1 MSHLSA
7 GRGGQHPDN
16 FVPTTPPNRAVVG
29 RSVADEAHRA
39 ADTVAPKQHLR
50 PAVEVPPEYP
60 VPDFGSIP
68 TLLKGLPRWVL
79 WVSELRG
86 GKWTK
91 VPYTVEGNRA
101 NSIDPST
108 WSTYEEIKGAFEY
121 GVACAAGVGF
131 VLTKEDRVIGYFDAE
146 RTSLT
151 LLYVAEAPEGVRERT
166 WAPLVSEAWP
176 GLKPGGVRD
185 TDDREHPIY
194 ESQVWE
200 STKAQPIE
208 AFDDDVRALADAGFS
223 VRMVIRFGDPAQE
236 IADLIEED
244 DIDAVVMAT
253 HGRSGLSRAIMGSV
267 AERVLRM
274 VHVPVIMIRGRDDT
288 STPAFTPLG

>member
-1 MSHLSA
+1 MA
-7 GRGGQHPDN
+7 
-16 FVPTTPPNRAVVG
+16 TTVLLPMDGSPFSRQAFRAVG
-29 RSVADEAHRA
+29 R
-39 ADTVAPKQHLR
+39 L
-50 PAVEVPPEYP
+50 
-60 VPDFGSIP
+60 
-68 TLLKGLPRWVL
+68 
-79 WVSELRG
+79 
-86 GKWTK
+86 
-91 VPYTVEGNRA
+91 
-101 NSIDPST
+101 
-108 WSTYEEIKGAFEY
+108 
-121 GVACAAGVGF
+121 
-131 VLTKEDRVIGYFDAE
+131 FDAE

-200 STKAQPIE
+200 STKAQLIE